1 MSFHSLWLKFAALL
15 LAGLVGGCG
24 GGSSAPPPVG
34 GIKVE
39 PGDGQVTITWAPDKD
54 VQYWLFYA
62 PGTRISTDELFTT
75 PNHVDVLNVTSP
87 YVVSGLTNGV
97 SYAFT
102 INGRFDGGP
111 GGAQAPAVAVT
122 PRPAGSLWQTTGT
135 AAGLGTGD
143 LRGITYGMASDSVQ
157 RYLTVGAGGAMYHS
171 PDGLNWTAVA
181 GTGRPEL
188 YAAAY
193 AYANFYAVG
202 ESGSVLYG
210 PSLSSWT
217 TANSGTTARLNAIA
231 FNGSRLVAVGD
242 GGKVITSTD
251 GLAWAAATSVPSS
264 ANLYGVA
271 FSGAGLW
278 MAVGAGGTVLTSSDG
293 LTWTSA
299 TSNTQVNLRAVAV
312 QYVLSYTYTAV
323 GDGGTILT
331 SIDGVTWTPQTLNP
345 ASDLRAVTASY
356 SQFVA
361 VGSGGAVFSSPT
373 GTTWTQQTSN
383 TTTELL
389 ALNYVQ
395 AKLLAV
401 GKGGVSIYSK

>member
-15 LAGLVGGCG
+15 LAALVGGCG

-39 PGDGQVTITWAPDKD
+39 PGDGQVTITWTPAKD

-87 YVVSGLTNGV
+87 YVVSGLANGV

-111 GGAQAPAVAVT
+111 GGAQTPSVAVV
-122 PRPAGSLWQTTGT
+122 PRPAGSVWQVGT
-135 AAGLGTGD
+135 AAGLGSGD
-143 LRGITYGMASDSVQ
+143 LRGITYGLASDSVQ

-171 PDGLNWTAVA
+171 PDGLTWTAVA
-181 GTGRPEL
+181 GAGRPEL

-202 ESGSVLYG
+202 DAGSVLYG
-210 PSLSSWT
+210 PSLSTWT
-217 TANSGTTARLNAIA
+217 TATSVTTARLNAIA
-231 FNGSRLVAVGD
+231 FNGARLVAVGD
-242 GGKVITSTD
+242 NGTVITSTD
-251 GLAWAAATSVPSS
+251 GLAWTAVASVPSS

-278 MAVGAGGTVLTSSDG
+278 MAVGAAGTVLTSADG
-293 LTWTSA
+293 LTWTAA
-299 TSNTQVNLRAVAV
+299 TSNTKANLRALAV

-331 SIDGVTWTPQTLNP
+331 SIDGVTWTAQTLSP
-345 ASDLRAVTASY
+345 TSDLRAVTASY

-361 VGSGGAVFSSPT
+361 VGASGVVWTSPT
-373 GTTWTQQTSN
+373 GATWTRQTSN
-383 TTTELL
+383 TTADLL

-395 AKLLAV
+395 AQLLAV
-401 GKGGVSIYSK
+401 GKGGASVYSK